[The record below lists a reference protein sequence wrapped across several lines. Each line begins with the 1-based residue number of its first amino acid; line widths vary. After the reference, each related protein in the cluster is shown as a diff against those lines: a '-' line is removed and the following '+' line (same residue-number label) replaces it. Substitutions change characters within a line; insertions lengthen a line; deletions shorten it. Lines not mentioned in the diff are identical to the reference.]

1 MPLMKFQAS
10 LIRHGTKRKP
20 RPGAAMMELDRQR
33 RWKADMNEGAVSE
46 NVLAVYNLRF
56 DDFGKRFDD
65 FGKRF
70 DDFAARMLV
79 GSDRFILA
87 LVGLFVGGTYY
98 SGNKSDSL
106 KDHMDAKIDSL
117 NANMNAKIDSLKDD
131 GIKSNAD
138 TNAKI
143 DSLQADMNAKIDSLK
158 DMIEKSLRLR
168 SDYQ

>member
-1 MPLMKFQAS
+1 MYVYQNQHHVARSCSRMKWDSASGTGRICDTLMKFQAS

-65 FGKRF
+65 F
-70 DDFAARMLV
+70 AARMV

-87 LVGLFVGGTYY
+87 LVGLLIGGTYY
-98 SGNKSDSL
+98 SGN
-106 KDHMDAKIDSL
+106 
-117 NANMNAKIDSLKDD
+117 KIDSLKDD

-143 DSLQADMNAKIDSLK
+143 DSLK

>member
-1 MPLMKFQAS
+1 
-10 LIRHGTKRKP
+10 
-20 RPGAAMMELDRQR
+20 
-33 RWKADMNEGAVSE
+33 MNEGAVSE
-46 NVLAVYNLRF
+46 NVLAVYYLRF

-98 SGNKSDSL
+98 SGNK
-106 KDHMDAKIDSL
+106 
-117 NANMNAKIDSLKDD
+117 IDSLKDD

-143 DSLQADMNAKIDSLK
+143 DSLK

>member
-1 MPLMKFQAS
+1 MVIKFQAS
-10 LIRHGTKRKP
+10 LVRHCTKRKP
-20 RPGAAMMELDRQR
+20 RPGAAIMKLGRQR
-33 RWKADMNEGAVSE
+33 RWKADMNGGAVSE
-46 NVLAVYNLRF
+46 NVLAVYNQ
-56 DDFGKRFDD
+56 RFDD

-70 DDFAARMLV
+70 DDFAARMV

-87 LVGLFVGGTYY
+87 LVGLLIGGTYY
-98 SGNKSDSL
+98 SGN
-106 KDHMDAKIDSL
+106 
-117 NANMNAKIDSLKDD
+117 KIDSLKDD

-143 DSLQADMNAKIDSLK
+143 DSLKDEMNAKFESLKDDSIKSNADTNAKIDSLK